1 MGVQN
6 KTATEDLL
14 LDREFV
20 CNSAVW
26 YMYSVYFLSLSPLFC
41 ASLADCNSVND
52 FDLSWDWGQEPQRE
66 RREMAGDE
74 SRVGGWL

>member
-52 FDLSWDWGQEPQRE
+52 FDLSWD
-66 RREMAGDE
+66 
-74 SRVGGWL
+74 